1 MLIRDFKSTKIKFSD
16 IDYVV
21 FEFVF
26 TIRLAIFRLKL
37 KVLVLDTCDDVYSPI
52 IQKIR
57 PLI

>member
-1 MLIRDFKSTKIKFSD
+1 MKIKFSD